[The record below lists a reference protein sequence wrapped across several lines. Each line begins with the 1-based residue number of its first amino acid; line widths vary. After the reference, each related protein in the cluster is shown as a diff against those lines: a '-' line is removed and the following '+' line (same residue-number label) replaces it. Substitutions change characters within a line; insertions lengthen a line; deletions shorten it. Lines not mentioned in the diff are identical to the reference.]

1 MEKDVP
7 SDPYAELSF
16 RSDEQAGRTIE
27 LHLGDRGIT
36 RLIDFHAFLS
46 LDTLWLNDNKLKS
59 IAGLENNFRIRHLYL
74 HNNRIRRLKG
84 GLRYFK
90 FLQHVCLY
98 GNLLDDLETTLNEL
112 SSNKYLEQLE
122 LMNNPI
128 AQEDNYRLL
137 VIINIPWLKTLD
149 RLNITQEERKEAT
162 ILKQKMESLK
172 DFKFGSKKPPPTE
185 EEIANKKRKEEVCA
199 SALASMKEHITAKRI
214 MLETYFIPFDPRNL
228 GLIDISV
235 FQETLKELD
244 LSRTLDEGEEDTLIE
259 KYSSKVPSTV
269 KDIDLRKT
277 IPTRW
282 ALDYKRLCSDLVPA
296 ALRVLEDDWKPE
308 FNGEMS
314 ATTIA
319 LEKYVTTVRKR
330 LEAEEAERRK
340 SALLSRSDADEK
352 VFTTDRKPYT
362 CEEHGLTAWQN
373 AMVSKHLKQYMT
385 DAGAMSLVEKPQLTA
400 IFNYLEVQ
408 GLKPECGAKNART
421 QLMNAD
427 SSEENS
433 NANGCTIA
441 TICAAFGIE
450 GVVKYNELK
459 DAENK
464 QSCPFIR
471 WTSMQQIQKKSVAER
486 EFGDAGISLDTLLRM
501 DPGDDTTNQMAVTM
515 KQGTNGTRL
524 LADFKKMK
532 KKPEFA
538 TPKSIMKK
546 MAKRA
551 DAIVLPSLNAAEAKR
566 KKEDEIMNQYDFTS
580 HFAKL
585 GLTGDALELALT
597 RKKRSILGSVTEAEN
612 AAALKSKEEANN
624 KINNGKGENN
634 GEIKPKKSYVAEFL
648 RAPMYKKGWNAATGT
663 ITLSDYQ

>member
-16 RSDEQAGRTIE
+16 RSDEQAGRTLE
-27 LHLGDRGIT
+27 LHLGGRGIT

-84 GLRYFK
+84 GLRFFK

-98 GNLLDDLETTLNEL
+98 GNLLDDLETTLIEL
-112 SSNKYLEQLE
+112 SNNKYLEQLE

-137 VIINIPWLKTLD
+137 VIINIPWLQTLD
-149 RLNITQEERKEAT
+149 RLNITQEERNEAA

-185 EEIANKKRKEEVCA
+185 EEIANKKRKEEICA

-214 MLETYFIPFDPRNL
+214 MLETYFIPFDPKKL

-277 IPTRW
+277 IPTKW

-314 ATTIA
+314 STTIA

-330 LEAEEAERRK
+330 LEAEEAERSK
-340 SALLSRSDADEK
+340 SALLSRHDDDEK
-352 VFTTDRKPYT
+352 VFTTDRKSYT
-362 CEEHGLTAWQN
+362 CEEHGLNAWQN
-373 AMVSKHLKQYMT
+373 AMISKHLKQYIT
-385 DAGAMSLVEKPQLTA
+385 DAGALSLVEKPQLSS
-400 IFNYLEVQ
+400 IFNYLEVH
-408 GLKPECGAKNART
+408 GLKPECGTKNARS
-421 QLMNAD
+421 QLMSAD
-427 SSEENS
+427 SGEEDSNS
-433 NANGCTIA
+433 NACTIA
-441 TICAAFGIE
+441 TICAAFGVE
-450 GVVKYNELK
+450 GVVKYDELK

-464 QSCPFIR
+464 KSCPFIR
-471 WTSMQQIQKKSVAER
+471 WISMQQVQKKSVADR

-501 DPGDDTTNQMAVTM
+501 NPNDDTSNQIMLTM

-524 LADFKKMK
+524 LADLKKMK
-532 KKPEFA
+532 KKPDFA
-538 TPKSIMKK
+538 TPQSVMKK
-546 MAKRA
+546 MAQRA
-551 DAIVLPSLNAAEAKR
+551 DAIVLPSLNAAAAKK
-566 KKEDEIMNQYDFTS
+566 KKEDEIMNKYDFAS

-585 GLTGDALELALT
+585 GLKGDALDLALT
-597 RKKRSILGSVTEAEN
+597 RKKRSILGSVTEAEK
-612 AAALKSKEEANN
+612 AAALKKEEVHDKTN
-624 KINNGKGENN
+624 KDTKD
-634 GEIKPKKSYVAEFL
+634 EIKPKKSYVAEFL
-648 RAPMYKKGWNAATGT
+648 HAPMYKKGWNASTGT
-663 ITLSDYQ
+663 ITLSEKTYH